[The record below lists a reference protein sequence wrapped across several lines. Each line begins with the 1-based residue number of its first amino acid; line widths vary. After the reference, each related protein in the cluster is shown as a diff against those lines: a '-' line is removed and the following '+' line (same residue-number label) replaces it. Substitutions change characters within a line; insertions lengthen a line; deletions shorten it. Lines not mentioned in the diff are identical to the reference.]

1 MRDESQ
7 KEILLTE
14 SSSPENQGHDDD
26 THTITYY
33 PTAVDLV
40 QGQEGSAQHYVQSAT
55 PWHGLTNRA
64 SDTSCSIN
72 IAARSEIIY
81 QCVGFDA
88 QYAAG
93 PPG

>member
-14 SSSPENQGHDDD
+14 SSNPENQGHDDD

-40 QGQEGSAQHYVQSAT
+40 QGQEGVSAT
-55 PWHGLTNRA
+55 LCPKYNTMAW
-64 SDTSCSIN
+64 S
-72 IAARSEIIY
+72 Y
-81 QCVGFDA
+81 Q
-88 QYAAG
+88 
-93 PPG
+93 